1 MKKIFMWC
9 LSGLLLVGSAAWL
22 QAQQTGDTEKAVAA
36 LEEQWLQT
44 LNTNSPD
51 SLAPL
56 LADKFVSTSMD
67 GKVTGKAEALAE
79 VKTFVKDSATN
90 SEMKVID
97 YGDTAI
103 AMGILKAKMKDSSG
117 NTIDLNIQWTDTWV
131 KMPSGKWRC
140 VASHGSTIKM

>member
-22 QAQQTGDTEKAVAA
+22 KAQQTGDTEKAVAA

-56 LADKFVSTSMD
+56 LANKTVSTSMD
-67 GKVTGKAEALAE
+67 GKVTGKAEALAK
-79 VKTFVKDSATN
+79 VKTFVKDSAQN

-103 AMGILKAKMKDSSG
+103 AMGILKAKMK
-117 NTIDLNIQWTDTWV
+117 TPQAKQLT
-131 KMPSGKWRC
+131 
-140 VASHGSTIKM
+140 

>member
-1 MKKIFMWC
+1 MKKTFMWC
-9 LSGLLLVGSAAWL
+9 LGIVLLLGCAAWL

-90 SEMKVID
+90 SEMKVIV

-117 NTIDLNIQWTDTWV
+117 KTIDLNIQWTDTWV
-131 KMPSGKWRC
+131 KMPSGKWQC